1 MFFKN
6 RKKDAEAIAIKRLL
20 IGLGWEARITEG
32 VDFDLDLSAFL
43 LTKAGR
49 VLSDRDF
56 IFYNQLSSPCGTA
69 IHSGDSLTGEGQGD
83 DETITLE
90 LAKAPEHV
98 TRIVLTVSLHDA
110 DLREQTFGRVFGA
123 FIRMLDLDT
132 QAELARID
140 LTGQYA
146 TQTALQVAEVYKEKN
161 GWFFKTLG
169 EGSADGLHGLCKQ
182 FGVHVA

>member
-1 MFFKN
+1 MFFRR
-6 RKKDAEAIAIKRLL
+6 RKSEVESIAVKRELV
-20 IGLGWEARITEG
+20 GLGWEARITEG
-32 VDFDLDLSAFL
+32 IDFDLDLSAFL

-56 IFYNQLSSPCGTA
+56 IFYNQLRSPCGTA
-69 IHSGDSLTGEGQGD
+69 VHSGDSLTGEGQGD

-98 TRIVLTVSLHDA
+98 TRIVLSVSLHDA
-110 DLREQTFGRVFGA
+110 DLRAQNFGQVFGA
-123 FIRMLDLDT
+123 YIRIVDLDT
-132 QAELARID
+132 QAERVRID

-146 TQTALQVAEVYKEKN
+146 DDRALLVAELYREKD
-161 GWFFKTLG
+161 GWFLNPLG
-169 EGSADGLHGLCKQ
+169 QGVPEGLEGLCSQ